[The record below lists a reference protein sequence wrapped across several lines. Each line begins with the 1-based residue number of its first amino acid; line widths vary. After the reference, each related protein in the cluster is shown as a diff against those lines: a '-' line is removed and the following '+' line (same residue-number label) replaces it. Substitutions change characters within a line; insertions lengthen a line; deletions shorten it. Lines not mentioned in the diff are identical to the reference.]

1 MWGQMAT
8 GGKVLILGMVV
19 VLAGDGASRDPLA
32 KAEAGQPLPPEIIQ
46 ARQHPPDTYTSG
58 APRKPVSPY
67 VLESWRRRS
76 IREGWMGM
84 VEGRLLPFAPTKE
97 KLLEG
102 LPMDLRM
109 KVKTFPA
116 FRVRFLLDGVE
127 VKEWWLFPPPF
138 APFFGL
144 DLSYTTIRD
153 ENLLKE
159 LAGFEKLD
167 VLELRR
173 TEITDAGLEHLAGL
187 KLKNLTIP
195 DQAKTDLGL
204 KHYLAALEEPKE
216 LDLRLWKITDAGLA
230 HLAGLKNLQVLNLWN
245 TRITDAGLEHLAG
258 LKNLQVLDLSFTQI
272 TNAGLEKL
280 VELENLQ
287 ELDVTGTNI
296 RKTTDV
302 GYQKL
307 KKAVPNCKIK
317 IK

>member
-230 HLAGLKNLQVLNLWN
+230 HLAGLKNLQVL
-245 TRITDAGLEHLAG
+245 
-258 LKNLQVLDLSFTQI
+258 DLSFPDYECGPGEVGR
-272 TNAGLEKL
+272 AGKLARAGRYRHQYPEDHGCGLPKVEKGSA
-280 VELENLQ
+280 ELQDQDKVRYSQLKGMGLCFSPFPLLQ
-287 ELDVTGTNI
+287 KG
-296 RKTTDV
+296 
-302 GYQKL
+302 
-307 KKAVPNCKIK
+307 
-317 IK
+317 